1 MGELRI
7 RNVPK
12 ELSDKFKK
20 VEQHFKVVESTK
32 AIEMLIRQFFED
44 QKTISWQRNQL
55 RIQQDRIDAMQQ
67 SKSNVKYLIWDFVD
81 LTKKNKGQADYF
93 IKTGTNLIK
102 KLSAK
107 PKAKKKGGKK

>member
-1 MGELRI
+1 L
-7 RNVPK
+7 N
-12 ELSDKFKK
+12 
-20 VEQHFKVVESTK
+20 H
-32 AIEMLIRQFFED
+32 
-44 QKTISWQRNQL
+44 
-55 RIQQDRIDAMQQ
+55 
-67 SKSNVKYLIWDFVD
+67 FVD